1 MAGPTCTTT
10 PVHRFMACGIAGLSV
25 AVDSLSAVRHARVKV
40 IRDATG
46 LAVDY
51 EVEGDYPAYGNN
63 DDRADAIATDLVTS
77 LHGQGGDSLP
87 ASRHPR
93 AGSGADGAGARAVPG
108 ARPAGTVN
116 AVGPIGPGPSAR
128 DRTGSAIGGFRQR
141 ETRSERNKEHPMADG
156 EQPGPDNPIRV
167 FLLDD
172 HEVVRRGVHDLLDD
186 EPDITVVG
194 EAANVEQAL
203 VRVPALRPQ
212 VAVLDVRLPDGDGVT
227 VCRELRSRMPELACL
242 MLTSFDDEEALLD
255 SIMAGASGYVLKQI
269 QGSDLVSA
277 VRTVAAG
284 QSLLDPSATAKVM
297 ARLRQGQ
304 EPEPEPD
311 ALPGLT
317 EREREILA
325 LIGEG
330 LTNRQ
335 IGQRLYLAEKT
346 VKNHISR
353 LLAKLGVERRIQAA
367 VIATQAQDRLK
378 QDGH

>member
-1 MAGPTCTTT
+1 MT
-10 PVHRFMACGIAGLSV
+10 
-25 AVDSLSAVRHARVKV
+25 DS
-40 IRDATG
+40 
-46 LAVDY
+46 
-51 EVEGDYPAYGNN
+51 
-63 DDRADAIATDLVTS
+63 
-77 LHGQGGDSLP
+77 
-87 ASRHPR
+87 
-93 AGSGADGAGARAVPG
+93 
-108 ARPAGTVN
+108 
-116 AVGPIGPGPSAR
+116 
-128 DRTGSAIGGFRQR
+128 
-141 ETRSERNKEHPMADG
+141 
-156 EQPGPDNPIRV
+156 EQPTPKTAIRV

-186 EPDITVVG
+186 QPDITVVG

-203 VRVPALRPQ
+203 VRVPALRPD
-212 VAVLDVRLPDGDGVT
+212 VAVLDVRLPDGDGIT

-284 QSLLDPSATAKVM
+284 QSLLDPSATTRLM
-297 ARLRQGQ
+297 ARLRNDQQ
-304 EPEPEPD
+304 KEEEPD

-317 EREREILA
+317 SREQEILA

-367 VIATQAQDRLK
+367 VIATQVQERLK
-378 QDGH
+378 HDGA

>member
-1 MAGPTCTTT
+1 
-10 PVHRFMACGIAGLSV
+10 
-25 AVDSLSAVRHARVKV
+25 
-40 IRDATG
+40 
-46 LAVDY
+46 
-51 EVEGDYPAYGNN
+51 
-63 DDRADAIATDLVTS
+63 
-77 LHGQGGDSLP
+77 
-87 ASRHPR
+87 
-93 AGSGADGAGARAVPG
+93 
-108 ARPAGTVN
+108 
-116 AVGPIGPGPSAR
+116 
-128 DRTGSAIGGFRQR
+128 
-141 ETRSERNKEHPMADG
+141 MADG
-156 EQPGPDNPIRV
+156 EQPGPGNPIRV

-194 EAANVEQAL
+194 EAANAAQAL
-203 VRVPALRPQ
+203 ARVPALRPQ

-227 VCRELRSRMPELACL
+227 VCRELRSQMPDLACL

-284 QSLLDPSATAKVM
+284 QSLLDPSATAKLM

-367 VIATQAQDRLK
+367 VIATQAQDRLRHE
-378 QDGH
+378 GR

>member
-1 MAGPTCTTT
+1 
-10 PVHRFMACGIAGLSV
+10 
-25 AVDSLSAVRHARVKV
+25 
-40 IRDATG
+40 
-46 LAVDY
+46 
-51 EVEGDYPAYGNN
+51 
-63 DDRADAIATDLVTS
+63 
-77 LHGQGGDSLP
+77 
-87 ASRHPR
+87 
-93 AGSGADGAGARAVPG
+93 
-108 ARPAGTVN
+108 
-116 AVGPIGPGPSAR
+116 
-128 DRTGSAIGGFRQR
+128 
-141 ETRSERNKEHPMADG
+141 MADG

-227 VCRELRSRMPELACL
+227 VCRELRSQLPDLACL

-284 QSLLDPSATAKVM
+284 QSLLDPSATAKLM

-378 QDGH
+378 REGR

>member
-1 MAGPTCTTT
+1 M
-10 PVHRFMACGIAGLSV
+10 S
-25 AVDSLSAVRHARVKV
+25 DS
-40 IRDATG
+40 
-46 LAVDY
+46 
-51 EVEGDYPAYGNN
+51 
-63 DDRADAIATDLVTS
+63 
-77 LHGQGGDSLP
+77 
-87 ASRHPR
+87 
-93 AGSGADGAGARAVPG
+93 
-108 ARPAGTVN
+108 
-116 AVGPIGPGPSAR
+116 
-128 DRTGSAIGGFRQR
+128 
-141 ETRSERNKEHPMADG
+141 
-156 EQPGPDNPIRV
+156 EQPGTSGEIRV

-172 HEVVRRGVHDLLDD
+172 HEVVRRGVHDLLND

-194 EAANVEQAL
+194 EAGTVEQAL

-212 VAVLDVRLPDGDGVT
+212 VAVLDIRLPDGDGVT
-227 VCRELRSRMPELACL
+227 VCRELRSRMPDLACL

-277 VRTVAAG
+277 VRTVARG
-284 QSLLDPSATAKVM
+284 QSLLDASATTKLM
-297 ARLRQGQ
+297 ARLREGQQPSQ
-304 EPEPEPD
+304 EPE

-317 EREREILA
+317 DREREILA

-335 IGQRLYLAEKT
+335 IGQSLFLAEKT

-378 QDGH
+378 HEGR

>member
-1 MAGPTCTTT
+1 
-10 PVHRFMACGIAGLSV
+10 
-25 AVDSLSAVRHARVKV
+25 
-40 IRDATG
+40 
-46 LAVDY
+46 
-51 EVEGDYPAYGNN
+51 
-63 DDRADAIATDLVTS
+63 
-77 LHGQGGDSLP
+77 
-87 ASRHPR
+87 
-93 AGSGADGAGARAVPG
+93 
-108 ARPAGTVN
+108 
-116 AVGPIGPGPSAR
+116 
-128 DRTGSAIGGFRQR
+128 
-141 ETRSERNKEHPMADG
+141 MADS
-156 EQPGPDNPIRV
+156 EQAGVGSPIRV

-194 EAANVEQAL
+194 EAATAEQAL

-212 VAVLDVRLPDGDGVT
+212 VAVLDVRLPDGNGVT
-227 VCRELRSRMPELACL
+227 VCRELRSRMPDLACL

-277 VRTVAAG
+277 VRTVARG
-284 QSLLDPSATAKVM
+284 QSLLDPSATTKLM
-297 ARLRQGQ
+297 ARLRAGETP
-304 EPEPEPD
+304 EPEPE

-317 EREREILA
+317 DREREILA

-367 VIATQAQDRLK
+367 VIATQAQDRLERG
-378 QDGH
+378 GHRDSAPGHGG

>member
-1 MAGPTCTTT
+1 
-10 PVHRFMACGIAGLSV
+10 
-25 AVDSLSAVRHARVKV
+25 
-40 IRDATG
+40 
-46 LAVDY
+46 
-51 EVEGDYPAYGNN
+51 
-63 DDRADAIATDLVTS
+63 
-77 LHGQGGDSLP
+77 
-87 ASRHPR
+87 
-93 AGSGADGAGARAVPG
+93 
-108 ARPAGTVN
+108 
-116 AVGPIGPGPSAR
+116 
-128 DRTGSAIGGFRQR
+128 
-141 ETRSERNKEHPMADG
+141 MADG
-156 EQPGPDNPIRV
+156 DPGSAIRV

-172 HEVVRRGVHDLLDD
+172 HEVVRRGVRDLLDD
-186 EPDITVVG
+186 EPDISVVG
-194 EAANVEQAL
+194 EAGTAQQAL

-284 QSLLDPSATAKVM
+284 QSLLDASATTRLM
-297 ARLRQGQ
+297 ARLRGGPQQ
-304 EPEPEPD
+304 EEERD

-353 LLAKLGVERRIQAA
+353 LLAKLGVERRVQAA
-367 VIATQAQDRLK
+367 VIATQVQDTRK
-378 QDGH
+378 RDGH

>member
-1 MAGPTCTTT
+1 
-10 PVHRFMACGIAGLSV
+10 
-25 AVDSLSAVRHARVKV
+25 
-40 IRDATG
+40 
-46 LAVDY
+46 
-51 EVEGDYPAYGNN
+51 
-63 DDRADAIATDLVTS
+63 
-77 LHGQGGDSLP
+77 
-87 ASRHPR
+87 
-93 AGSGADGAGARAVPG
+93 
-108 ARPAGTVN
+108 
-116 AVGPIGPGPSAR
+116 
-128 DRTGSAIGGFRQR
+128 
-141 ETRSERNKEHPMADG
+141 MADS
-156 EQPGPDNPIRV
+156 EQPGAGSPIRV

-172 HEVVRRGVHDLLDD
+172 HEVVRRGVRDLLND
-186 EPDITVVG
+186 EPDIDVIG
-194 EAANVEQAL
+194 EAGTVEQAL

-277 VRTVAAG
+277 VRTVAGG
-284 QSLLDPSATAKVM
+284 QSLLDPSATTKLM
-297 ARLRQGQ
+297 ARLRGGRQEEQ
-304 EPEPEPD
+304 EPDGLE
-311 ALPGLT
+311 GLT
-317 EREREILA
+317 GREREILA

-367 VIATQAQDRLK
+367 VIATQVQDR
-378 QDGH
+378 QRQEGH